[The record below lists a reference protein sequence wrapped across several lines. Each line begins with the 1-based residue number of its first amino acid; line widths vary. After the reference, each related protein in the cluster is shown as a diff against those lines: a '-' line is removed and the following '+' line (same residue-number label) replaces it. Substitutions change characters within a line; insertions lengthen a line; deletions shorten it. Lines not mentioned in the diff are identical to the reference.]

1 MSTIPKEE
9 PAAALGRIRHLLEQ
23 ERISEARHLLQVAL
37 NAQPQGASNQELLRL
52 RALLAAPEV
61 RKSPLIDADR
71 TKDHQWLATN
81 GAQHRGRWVAIREG
95 ELVAEA
101 SSLEEL
107 LRSVRLLGDSPSPL
121 IHFLE

>member
-1 MSTIPKEE
+1 MSTIPKEQ

-23 ERISEARHLLQVAL
+23 ERISEARHTLQVAL
-37 NAQPQGASNQELLRL
+37 NAQPSNEELLRL

-61 RKSPLIDADR
+61 RKTRSIDADR
-71 TKDHQWLATN
+71 TKDHQWLAAN

-101 SSLEEL
+101 STLEEL
-107 LRSVRLLGDSPSPL
+107 LGSVRLLGDGPSPL